1 MRRRKSNFVRAG
13 NPALTLIPMQKLSV
27 TIITLN
33 EEHNIRDALESVK
46 WADEIVVVDSGS
58 TDKTAEI
65 CREYTSKVF
74 YNKWPGMNGQKA
86 YAKGL
91 ASGDWLLNIDADE
104 RVSPELAAEI
114 QNIIKNGS
122 DADGYFIPRKVYYLG
137 RWIEHSGWYP
147 DYTLRFFRT
156 DKGKWAGTDPHDEVV
171 VDGKTGYLK
180 GDIYHFTYRNI
191 EAHVNTMN
199 RFTTIGAAEYEKKG
213 KRSGA
218 LDLIVRPPLAFLKKY
233 ILKQGFRDGLP
244 GFIIAVSTA
253 YYVFLKYA
261 KLWELT
267 NINRRGAETQRRDV

>member
-1 MRRRKSNFVRAG
+1 ME
-13 NPALTLIPMQKLSV
+13 KLSV

-33 EEHNIRDALESVK
+33 EEDNIRDALESVK

-58 TDKTAEI
+58 TDKTVDI
-65 CREYTSKVF
+65 CKEYTEKLY

-91 ASGDWLLNIDADE
+91 ATGDWLLNIDADE
-104 RVSPELAAEI
+104 RVSYQLAEDI
-114 QNIIKNGS
+114 KTVLKNGTGL
-122 DADGYFIPRKVYYLG
+122 DGYFIPRKVYYLG

-147 DYTLRFFRT
+147 DYKLRLFRR
-156 DKGKWAGTDPHDEVV
+156 DKGRWAGTDPHDEVV
-171 VDGKTGYLK
+171 VDGNTGYLR

-191 EAHVNTMN
+191 EAHMNTMN
-199 RFTTIGAAEYEKKG
+199 RFTTVGAAEYEKRG

-218 LDLIVRPPLAFLKKY
+218 LDMIIRPPLAFLKKY

-261 KLWELT
+261 KLWELKS
-267 NINRRGAETQRRDV
+267 IQGRGGVTPPLQE

>member
-1 MRRRKSNFVRAG
+1 ME
-13 NPALTLIPMQKLSV
+13 KLSV

-33 EEHNIRDALESVK
+33 EEKNIRYALESVK
-46 WADEIVVVDSGS
+46 WADEIIVVDSGS
-58 TDKTAEI
+58 MDRTLEI
-65 CREYTSKVF
+65 CREYTDKVF
-74 YNKWPGMNGQKA
+74 FNKWPGMNGQKA

-91 ASGDWLLNIDADE
+91 AIGEWLLNIDADE
-104 RVSPELAAEI
+104 RVSSELAEEI
-114 QNIIKNGS
+114 QAVLKNGGHC
-122 DADGYFIPRKVYYLG
+122 DGYFIPRKVFYLG

-147 DYTLRFFRT
+147 DYKLRFFRRE
-156 DKGKWAGTDPHDEVV
+156 KGRWAGTDPHDEVT
-171 VDGKTGYLK
+171 VDGRTAYMK

-199 RFTTIGAAEYEKKG
+199 RFTTVAAGEYEKKD
-213 KRSGA
+213 KWSGP
-218 LDLIVRPPLAFLKKY
+218 LDLVVRPPLAFLKKY

-267 NINRRGAETQRRDV
+267 NIVHREDAKDAKKGF